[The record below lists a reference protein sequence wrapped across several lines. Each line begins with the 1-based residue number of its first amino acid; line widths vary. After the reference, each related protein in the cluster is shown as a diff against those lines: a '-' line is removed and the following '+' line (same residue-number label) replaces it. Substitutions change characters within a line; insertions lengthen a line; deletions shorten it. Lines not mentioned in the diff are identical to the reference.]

1 MRFITLSWKYLSDQ
15 PLRFGLN
22 TLMLSLGLG
31 VVVLLLQLNH
41 QVEDKLMR
49 DARGLD
55 LVVGAKGSPLQL
67 ILCNIF
73 HIDYPTGNI
82 DLPEAHRMTRH
93 PLIEGAIP
101 LALGDSYEGRR
112 IVGTNHDYIKHFEAE
127 LAEGK
132 AWEKTMDVTLG
143 ARAATELGLKIN
155 DTFAGSHGLS
165 KDDGHSHDEHPF
177 RVVGILKPT
186 GRIIDELILCNVQS
200 VWAVHDHAEEHPQ
213 ATKDSTEASH
223 DHDGHNHEEHAHDDH
238 NHEAHD
244 HAAHED
250 HAHEG
255 HDHAA
260 HNHEA
265 HNHEAHDHAAHE
277 DHAHE
282 GHDHDGHDHAAH
294 NHEAHSPKKNPKN
307 KLKLPEGEGKE
318 ITAMLIK
325 YRSPLAA
332 VQLPRIINEQSN
344 FQAAAPA
351 FEIRKLQ
358 QQLGLGLT
366 LLQTF
371 GYVMM
376 AIAALSLFAT
386 LLNALKE
393 RRYDLAILRSMGA
406 TQGGLFWLVQLEA
419 FWVAGCS
426 AVLAL
431 VLGHGTLYLLAA
443 YAPNADWVNPA
454 LWLPSEAYVLAVAL
468 GLAALT
474 ALLPAWQAYRTDISK
489 VLARGR

>member
-1 MRFITLSWKYLSDQ
+1 
-15 PLRFGLN
+15 
-22 TLMLSLGLG
+22 
-31 VVVLLLQLNH
+31 
-41 QVEDKLMR
+41 
-49 DARGLD
+49 
-55 LVVGAKGSPLQL
+55 LQL

-93 PLIEGAIP
+93 PLIEVAIP

-112 IVGTNHDYIKHFEAE
+112 IVGTNQDYIKHFEAE

-132 AWEKTMDVTLG
+132 VWKKNMDVTLG
-143 ARAATELGLKIN
+143 AKAASELGLKIN
-155 DTFAGSHGLS
+155 DTFAGNHGLT
-165 KDDGHSHDEHPF
+165 KNDGHSHDEHLF
-177 RVVGILKPT
+177 RVTGILKPT

-200 VWAVHDHAEEHPQ
+200 VWAVHDHAGEVSTSQ
-213 ATKDSTEASH
+213 KADADSTT
-223 DHDGHNHEEHAHDDH
+223 
-238 NHEAHD
+238 HEAHD
-244 HAAHED
+244 HEAHSHEEHDHTAHEEHD
-250 HAHEG
+250 HGE

-265 HNHEAHDHAAHE
+265 HT
-277 DHAHE
+277 
-282 GHDHDGHDHAAH
+282 
-294 NHEAHSPKKNPKN
+294 PKKNPKN

-332 VQLPRIINEQSN
+332 VQLPRIINEKSN

-443 YAPNADWVNPA
+443 YAPNADWVNPT

-468 GLAALT
+468 GLAAFT

>member
-1 MRFITLSWKYLSDQ
+1 MRFFTLSWKYLSDQ

-49 DARGLD
+49 DAKGLD

-82 DLPEAHRMTRH
+82 DLPEAHRITRH

-112 IVGTNHDYIKHFEAE
+112 IVGTNHDYLKHFEAE

-132 AWEKTMDVTLG
+132 AWKKNMDVTLG
-143 ARAATELGLKIN
+143 AKAAAELGLKIN
-155 DTFAGSHGLS
+155 DTFAGNHGLT
-165 KDDGHSHDEHPF
+165 KEDGHSHDEHLF
-177 RVVGILKPT
+177 RVTGILKPT

-200 VWAVHDHAEEHPQ
+200 VWAVHDHAEEHPK
-213 ATKDSTEASH
+213 ATNDSTETSH
-223 DHDGHNHEEHAHDDH
+223 DHEAHAHDDH

-244 HAAHED
+244 HAAHEEHD
-250 HAHEG
+250 HGE

-260 HNHEA
+260 HK
-265 HNHEAHDHAAHE
+265 
-277 DHAHE
+277 
-282 GHDHDGHDHAAH
+282 
-294 NHEAHSPKKNPKN
+294 HEAHSPKKNPKN

-358 QQLGLGLT
+358 KQLGLGLT

-371 GYVMM
+371 AYVMM

-419 FWVAGCS
+419 FWVAGLS
-426 AVLAL
+426 ALLAL
-431 VLGHGTLYLLAA
+431 LLGHGTLYLLAA
-443 YAPNADWVNPA
+443 YAPNAEWINPA

-474 ALLPAWQAYRTDISK
+474 ALFPAWQAYRTDISK